1 MCTFSAGKQLQKAVD
16 ESKNQTWKVQL
27 SATITKD
34 DARAIDVK
42 YHLSCWVHNVQ
53 RGATSSSED
62 KAYTQQEANVGK
74 VVSDIEFVSLVRTLL
89 QAGEVV
95 TMTDLKSAYSNM
107 LESNGVHMKPS
118 TRDIKEKITSHIDD
132 VHFMK
137 SKRRNE
143 SDRVFTTAVRDAA
156 MEDAMAKTTESDIR
170 QLFESASVLR
180 AAITAQNKH
189 PWEFKGEL
197 SNEDAEQHVPKAL
210 SAFIRWLVAGPA
222 ANIETDT
229 VRSATIH
236 RDVLTISQNI
246 MYCFKSK
253 RQVTNKPKQPD
264 APFCHR
270 LEWPQLLSVGIA
282 VHQSTRNKKLLE
294 FLHGFG
300 LSVDYTRILRL
311 ETQLANAVRGNPG
324 TRNIFASNNVQGD
337 IHFLCHRQR

>member
-1 MCTFSAGKQLQKAVD
+1 MKARI
-16 ESKNQTWKVQL
+16 KL
-27 SATITKD
+27 SAAITKD

-62 KAYTQQEANVGK
+62 KAYTQHEANVGK
-74 VVSDIEFVSLVRTLL
+74 VVSDIEFVSLVCTLL

-107 LESNGVHMKPS
+107 LESNGVYMKPS

-156 MEDAMAKTTESDIR
+156 VEDAMAKTTESDIR

-180 AAITAQNKH
+180 AAITAQNKN
-189 PWEFKGEL
+189 PWEFRGEL

-222 ANIETDT
+222 ANIE
-229 VRSATIH
+229 RHS
-236 RDVLTISQNI
+236 
-246 MYCFKSK
+246 
-253 RQVTNKPKQPD
+253 
-264 APFCHR
+264 PFCHHSSR
-270 LEWPQLLSVGIA
+270 CSNQQSEHHVLLQVKAPSHV
-282 VHQSTRNKKLLE
+282 QDKTTRCSIPPS
-294 FLHGFG
+294 FG
-300 LSVDYTRILRL
+300 MATTGTV
-311 ETQLANAVRGNPG
+311 VR
-324 TRNIFASNNVQGD
+324 V
-337 IHFLCHRQR
+337 L